1 MATPHRATTTVV
13 VLELTDAGAQLLLH
27 QLDTGTRPPLARYV
41 VRDPE
46 GIEDVLAV
54 TTGWTRNT

>member
-1 MATPHRATTTVV
+1 MATPNHDTAAVL
-13 VLELTDAGAQLLLH
+13 VLELDALGLAALE
-27 QLDTGTRPPLARYV
+27 GGPPVDALARYV